1 MQFKLYTVYRFRTD
15 DILAKEAVWLAE
27 SFFPEGYLDPYAKF
41 RQLLAFSNSANYLS
55 NPALWKPGAKPLVG
69 CFGYNLKNRF
79 ENLHTANT
87 DPVGMPDMAFFEP
100 QGWYTNDEFVIDDRF
115 ARFMPS
121 KAHVSARFS
130 KKEYVEIIHRLKE
143 HLQYGDMY
151 EITFSMD
158 FFAEAVFA
166 DPFSLYVKLN
176 EVSPMPFSS
185 FLKLGQKYLIS
196 ASPERFLASRSG
208 KIITQPIKGTAP
220 RFSDAEKDARSASSL
235 LHSEKERAENIMIVD
250 LSRNDLSRVAAPGT
264 VQVDE
269 LCGLYT
275 FPKVHQ
281 LISTVSCTLKEGLY
295 SADVLRAAF
304 PPGSM
309 TGAPKIRAMERI
321 EQYENSNR
329 GLFGGS
335 VGYLLPDGDFDLNVV
350 IRSIFYNA
358 STGYL
363 SFRVGGAIT
372 LLSDP
377 EAEYEECLLK
387 AEAIAQILNV
397 NLKA

>member
-27 SFFPEGYLDPYAKF
+27 SFFPEGYLDPYTKF
-41 RQLLAFSNSANYLS
+41 RQLLAFSNGANYLS

-69 CFGYNLKNRF
+69 CFGYNLKNQF

-100 QGWYTNDEFVIDDRF
+100 QGWYTNDDFEIEDRF

-121 KAHVSARFS
+121 KTHVSARFS

-220 RFSDAEKDARSASSL
+220 RFSNAEMDAQSASNL

-281 LISTVSCTLKEGLY
+281 LISTVSCTLKEGLD
-295 SADVLRAAF
+295 SADVLRAVF